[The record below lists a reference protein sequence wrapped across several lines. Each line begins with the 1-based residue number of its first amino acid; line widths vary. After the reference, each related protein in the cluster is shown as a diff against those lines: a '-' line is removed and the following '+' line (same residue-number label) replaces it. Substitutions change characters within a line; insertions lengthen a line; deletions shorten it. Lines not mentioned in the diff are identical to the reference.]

1 MTMFFTDTGEFWML
15 HGSVIAA
22 HRSTLTKGS
31 PDARAVVAVAAQNDG
46 SNGPFSRA
54 KDPPRR
60 AGLFGVKD
68 LQWYSN
74 GKVIGHPPGEMT
86 LE

>member
-1 MTMFFTDTGEFWML
+1 MLQQHDHVL
-15 HGSVIAA
+15 HGYRRVLDVAWQRDRRA
-22 HRSTLTKGS
+22 PRSTLTKGS

-60 AGLFGVKD
+60 GR
-68 LQWYSN
+68 
-74 GKVIGHPPGEMT
+74 T
-86 LE
+86 LWS